1 MPLEIRELIIKA
13 GVGTGDGEDVGTVT
27 STGEGANSTN
37 TQEQLVQ
44 QCVEKVLE
52 ILKEKLER

>member
-13 GVGTGDGEDVGTVT
+13 GVGIGDGEDAGAVS

-37 TQEQLVQ
+37 AQEQFIQ
-44 QCVEKVLE
+44 QCVEKVLA